1 MSYRSVEDR
10 GPIAVITHPRE
21 AILAAVPAHVV
32 SGPDL
37 IRVHTRSEA
46 TVVVVRGRVD
56 DGPWTTLEV
65 DEEVGSWW
73 SAPLD
78 GDRLC
83 KGGHTLEVE
92 VCDEE
97 DGPFETPRLRRGAGR
112 DSPVPCQGRG
122 WSSRGWTSAG

>member
-97 DGPFETPRLRRGAGR
+97 DRRGLRSIRFVVDPTGR
-112 DSPVPCQGRG
+112 YTAITRVEPLVEQTAFC
-122 WSSRGWTSAG
+122 